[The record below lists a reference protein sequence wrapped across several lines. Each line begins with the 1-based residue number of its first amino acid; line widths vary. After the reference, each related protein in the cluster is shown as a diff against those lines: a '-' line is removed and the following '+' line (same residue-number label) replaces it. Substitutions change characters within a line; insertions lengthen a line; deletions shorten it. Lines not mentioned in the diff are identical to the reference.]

1 MATTHTDI
9 RDGRRVNITVE
20 FVSRRTLELGGQRVQ
35 RLLVVDTSGE
45 RFPVL
50 VASGGVGIPALQ
62 FGKRYRLGG
71 LLGAVTGGSAASGVT
86 CAGCGERFQQ
96 EQTTESVVP
105 VIARAAGEFGI
116 DGVFGIADDLT
127 SVERS
132 AGETESVDDWQ
143 VLSRTDAGSRAHVC
157 TGCGRHVD
165 TQGIGDNTGVVWPAV
180 VTPDGQTG
188 GPDRTSGDTSGS
200 TTSSLRKT
208 IESGYTPQPGAIID
222 KMLYGSHQLD
232 TPQSVSPGS
241 LELRHG
247 AAVVENPLDGGTER
261 YVAVQLDTPQ
271 SDVFERP
278 QVDLAVVLDVSD
290 SMGGPVDGYYYG
302 GESGGTTKLEVAT
315 RGLCALT
322 RQLCENDRLAVVLCN
337 QQAAVA
343 KPLDEIAS
351 TDTTAIRRHIQEI
364 ACGGDTNLADGV
376 ETAIDVL
383 ESGANPQSEQRV
395 LLVTDT
401 MPNTGS
407 TGRDALARVFA
418 DAATDGI
425 HTTLVEV
432 GLDANAELASM
443 LSGVRGANRY
453 VVCSGEQFE
462 RLLTTEFDR
471 MVTPLGHDLTLELAD
486 DSHEIAAVHGSP
498 PVDATT
504 DRLVY
509 VGTVFPT
516 HSRGNAATCGL
527 VLARLT
533 RTAAT
538 EEVELVVSWTERGG
552 GERSESVCLSWPD
565 EEPTGPGVRTVVAL
579 ARYTQELR
587 RWAADCHDRAANT
600 DSRGRFPDRW
610 GEHCNGPVPLDVPE
624 RYARRFDRL
633 ADSLRQAMDRLGE
646 PRLQREVALLESL
659 CASSDDRNG

>member
-1 MATTHTDI
+1 MATTHTNV
-9 RDGRRVNITVE
+9 RDGKRVDITVE

-50 VASGGVGIPALQ
+50 VVSGGVGVPALQ

-71 LLGAVTGGSAASGVT
+71 LLGAVTGGSAASGLT
-86 CAGCGERFQQ
+86 CAGCGERLQQ
-96 EQTTESVVP
+96 EQAAGSVVP
-105 VIARAAGEFGI
+105 VIVRAAGQFGI
-116 DGVFGIADDLT
+116 DGVFGIADRLT

-132 AGETESVDDWQ
+132 ARETGSVDDWQ
-143 VLSRTDAGSRAHVC
+143 VLSRTEAGSRAHVC
-157 TGCGRHVD
+157 TGCGRYVGARG
-165 TQGIGDNTGVVWPAV
+165 TGENTGVVWPAV
-180 VTPDGQTG
+180 VMPDGQTG
-188 GPDRTSGDTSGS
+188 GPGRTSGDTSGS
-200 TTSSLRKT
+200 TSSLRKI
-208 IESGYTPQPGAIID
+208 IENGYTPQPTAIID

-232 TPQSVSPGS
+232 TPQSVSTGGS

-261 YVAVQLDTPQ
+261 YVAVQLDTPR

-302 GESGGTTKLEVAT
+302 GESGGMTKLEVAT

-351 TDTTAIRRHIQEI
+351 TDTAAIRRHIQEI
-364 ACGGDTNLADGV
+364 ACGGDTDLADGV

-383 ESGANPQSEQRV
+383 ESGTNPRSEQRV

-407 TGRDALARVFA
+407 TRRGALARVFA

-425 HTTLVEV
+425 HTTLVGV
-432 GLDANAELASM
+432 GIDANAELASV

-453 VVCSGEQFE
+453 FVRSAEQFE

-498 PVDATT
+498 PADAAT

-538 EEVELVVSWTERGG
+538 EGVELVVSWTERGG

-565 EEPTGPGVRTVVAL
+565 EEPTGPGVRTVVTL

-587 RWAADCHDRAANT
+587 QWAADCHDRTANT
-600 DSRGRFPDRW
+600 DTRGRFPDRL
-610 GEHCNGPVPLDVPE
+610 GEHCNGPTPLDVPE

-633 ADSLRQAMDRLGE
+633 ADSLQQAMDRLGE
-646 PRLQREVALLESL
+646 PRFKREVALLESL
-659 CASSDDRNG
+659 CAGSDSRDS

>member
-96 EQTTESVVP
+96 EETTGSVVP
-105 VIARAAGEFGI
+105 VITRAAGQFGI

-322 RQLCENDRLAVVLCN
+322 RQLCENDRLAIVLCN

-351 TDTTAIRRHIQEI
+351 TDTAAIRRHIQEI

-453 VVCSGEQFE
+453 VVRSGEQFE

-587 RWAADCHDRAANT
+587 RWAADCHDRATNT
-600 DSRGRFPDRW
+600 DTRGRFPDRW

-633 ADSLRQAMDRLGE
+633 ADSLREEMDRLGE

-659 CASSDDRNG
+659 CAGSDDRNG